1 MKKRNTSIVS
11 IANQKGGVGKSTSVI
26 NLAAALC
33 KAGKKVLCCDLDSQG
48 HLSRFLGWTGGS
60 ITMGELLRMTA
71 NGQPLTKETVVS
83 AVCHHPEGMD
93 YIAAD
98 LSLAEADI
106 YLVTVMYREQVLQRL
121 FGQLLLKQYDYLLL
135 DCPPYL
141 GLILTNALV
150 VSNEVIIPVQAQKAA
165 LDGLDNL
172 LQIVQNV
179 SGITGNGLKVNG
191 ILLTMEDNTNQS
203 KAVWSALCEDY
214 PGLVYQTRISRLVE
228 AADSTARGHSC
239 VSVCNSRVGEQY
251 NALAQELL
259 EREGK

>member
-1 MKKRNTSIVS
+1 MKNATILS

-33 KAGKKVLCCDLDSQG
+33 KKGKKVLCCDMDSQS
-48 HLSRFLGWTGGS
+48 HLSNFLGWPGNTV
-60 ITMGELLRMTA
+60 TMGALLRMTA
-71 NGQPLTKETVVS
+71 NGQPLTEETV
-83 AVCHHPEGMD
+83 AGAICHHPEGMD

-121 FGQLLLKQYDYLLL
+121 LRQLPLKQYDYVLL

-150 VSNEVIIPVQAQKAA
+150 VSNGVIIPVQAQKAA

-172 LQIVQNV
+172 LQIVQNI

-203 KAVWSALCEDY
+203 KAVWQALCDDY
-214 PGLVYQTRISRLVE
+214 PDLVYQTRIPRLVE
-228 AADSTARGHSC
+228 AANSTAQGRSC
-239 VSVCNSRVGEQY
+239 VSFCNSRVGEQY
-251 NALAQELL
+251 MALASELL
-259 EREGK
+259 QREEK

>member
-1 MKKRNTSIVS
+1 MNRTKIISV
-11 IANQKGGVGKSTSVI
+11 ANQKGGVGKSTSVI
-26 NLAAALC
+26 NLAAALAQ
-33 KAGKKVLCCDLDSQG
+33 KGKRVLCCDLDSQG
-48 HLSRFLGWTGGS
+48 HLSRFIGWPGNS
-60 ITMGELLRMTA
+60 ITMGQLLRMTA
-71 NGQPLTKETVVS
+71 NGQPLTAETITS
-83 AVCHHPEGMD
+83 AICHHPEGMD

-121 FGQLLLKQYDYLLL
+121 FGQLPLDQYDYLLL

-179 SGITGNGLKVNG
+179 SSVTGNGLKVNG

-203 KAVWSALCEDY
+203 KAVWQALCEDY
-214 PGLVYQTRISRLVE
+214 PGLVYQTRIPRLVE
-228 AADSTARGHSC
+228 AADSTAQGRSC
-239 VSVCNSRVGEQY
+239 VSFCNSRVGNQY
-251 NALAQELL
+251 VALATELL
-259 EREGK
+259 QREEE